1 ATIAATYYDSAKAL
15 GDDGQVR
22 NMMFKYVEDNGT
34 ISPTNS
40 NNWKISATPIVQQ
53 VDATGITLNKTT
65 LNLEVGKTEALTAT
79 VLPENATNKN
89 ITWTSSD
96 ETIATVKDGAVT
108 AVKAGNV
115 TIAAAVGSVKATC
128 DVKVNS
134 AVVPTEPTTP
144 IVNETSR
151 VVDAVKAAAD
161 KSTTIVDITNNS
173 VVSKDVFTAI
183 AGKDKT
189 ITFQKDGVTWTFN
202 GLNIKPELIKDID
215 LSLKTV
221 SAELKAK
228 EAAKAKAIVG
238 KDVAIVSFSFNYEG
252 KLPGKTDIKIF
263 IGKEWANRTINVL
276 RYFADKNTY
285 EVAQKD
291 VAVDTN
297 GYIIF
302 TTDHCSDYFAIDNS
316 AISSDKLPQT
326 GSPVDFTMVVDF
338 GALIAALGA
347 AVILYDRKKKK
358 VNA

>member
-22 NMMFKYVEDNGT
+22 NMMFKYVEDNKT
-34 ISPTNS
+34 ISPTNA
-40 NNWKISATPIVQQ
+40 NNWKIYTTAVVQQ
-53 VDATGITLNKTT
+53 T
-65 LNLEVGKTEALTAT
+65 EVK
-79 VLPENATNKN
+79 P
-89 ITWTSSD
+89 
-96 ETIATVKDGAVT
+96 IA
-108 AVKAGNV
+108 
-115 TIAAAVGSVKATC
+115 
-128 DVKVNS
+128 
-134 AVVPTEPTTP
+134 
-144 IVNETSR
+144 NETSK
-151 VVDAVKAAAD
+151 VVDAIKAAAD
-161 KSTTIVDITNNS
+161 KSTTVVDITSNS

-221 SAELKAK
+221 SADLKAK

-238 KDVAIVSFSFNYEG
+238 KDVAIASFSFTYEG
-252 KLPGKTDIKIF
+252 KLPGKADVKVF
-263 IGKEWANRTINVL
+263 IGKDWANKTVNVL

-291 VAVDTN
+291 VAVDAN
-297 GYIIF
+297 GYIVF
-302 TTDHCSDYFAIDNS
+302 TTDHCSDYFVIDNT

-358 VNA
+358 VNV